1 MKNKKIIIISS
12 VITMM
17 ILVILVVAYF
27 TTDFLKTNK
36 QLFCKYIKNIKLIDN
51 EFIAQSDLAFN
62 KIINN
67 TYASSSNLN
76 VSMTIPNQE
85 TGISD
90 IKEILSINTKG
101 LKNNLLKQSYRD
113 FVLSN
118 DNKDLLTLKYLRDN
132 DKYGLFS
139 ENIVSKYL
147 TVQNLNLKELLGK
160 LGVKDTI
167 NIPDSISINFDE
179 LFKIDKNALESIEIK
194 YLSILYNNI
203 EKDNFYKIS
212 NSDKTQTLGL
222 SLTEQELYNIIKIVL
237 ENAKEDSVVLNLI
250 NDKLKVLNYNN
261 ITIEDVQNSIK
272 KYIDRISN
280 NNYSNEKDFLKISF
294 TKKDEK
300 IIKLQFELKEKVVV
314 QNDLEQVPNDNVVET
329 TTQENDDEIINNI
342 YKLEIDL
349 LKQNEIAISIK
360 ENDVEINKIIFN
372 YELDENS
379 INVKI
384 EEVYIY
390 EDKANTFKMN
400 FRIQNYISDNI
411 TQNLKIDL
419 DFNKN
424 KSYQI
429 IYNNTTSIK
438 DDVQISKL
446 TTENSVL
453 LNSLSSEELTQ
464 LYIALLNRINKVYG
478 EDIEKILIEADLHEN
493 NE

>member
-1 MKNKKIIIISS
+1 M
-12 VITMM
+12 
-17 ILVILVVAYF
+17 
-27 TTDFLKTNK
+27 
-36 QLFCKYIKNIKLIDN
+36 DN
-51 EFIAQSDLAFN
+51 QS
-62 KIINN
+62 
-67 TYASSSNLN
+67 
-76 VSMTIPNQE
+76 
-85 TGISD
+85 
-90 IKEILSINTKG
+90 
-101 LKNNLLKQSYRD
+101 
-113 FVLSN
+113 
-118 DNKDLLTLKYLRDN
+118 
-132 DKYGLFS
+132 
-139 ENIVSKYL
+139 
-147 TVQNLNLKELLGK
+147 
-160 LGVKDTI
+160 
-167 NIPDSISINFDE
+167 
-179 LFKIDKNALESIEIK
+179 
-194 YLSILYNNI
+194 
-203 EKDNFYKIS
+203 
-212 NSDKTQTLGL
+212 
-222 SLTEQELYNIIKIVL
+222 
-237 ENAKEDSVVLNLI
+237 
-250 NDKLKVLNYNN
+250 
-261 ITIEDVQNSIK
+261 
-272 KYIDRISN
+272 
-280 NNYSNEKDFLKISF
+280 
-294 TKKDEK
+294 
-300 IIKLQFELKEKVVV
+300 
-314 QNDLEQVPNDNVVET
+314 
-329 TTQENDDEIINNI
+329 TQENDDEIINNI